1 MLCDNYILSNRSRWT
16 FYFSKVFNLILQS
29 ANKNFWCYEDIFYF
43 GLITQLLDARHLHG
57 FSLKLLEYIEKNPID
72 SKVWNELAIN
82 ALLNADFSLMKKDLK
97 KAEELYNRLDILEA
111 IDNYAELIIRKKFL
125 ESLIQYLKNNS
136 NVEIFFY
143 FVA

>member
-1 MLCDNYILSNRSRWT
+1 MPLTTNTVESSNIRQQKNSSSNTFLHSLTVALNLTIQEDKIIL
-16 FYFSKVFNLILQS
+16 YFSNIID
-29 ANKNFWCYEDIFYF
+29 NKNFWCYEDIFYF

-111 IDNYAELIIRKKFL
+111 IDNYAETVKF
-125 ESLIQYLKNNS
+125 
-136 NVEIFFY
+136 
-143 FVA
+143 FV